1 MGCEGKM
8 NMKDM
13 MGMMSTMMEGCGPEK
28 MTDMMTQ
35 CVGAMAQ
42 HIPPE
47 KRTDFVLKS
56 VDALMEKGTSG
67 MSESEKKAFLGKVVE
82 RIKGRG

>member
-1 MGCEGKM
+1 MGCEGKES
-8 NMKDM
+8 MKDM

-28 MTDMMTQ
+28 MTEMMSQ
-35 CVGAMAQ
+35 CVGAMTQ

-47 KRTDFVLKS
+47 KRADFVLKT
-56 VDALMEKGTSG
+56 VAALAEQGTAG
-67 MSESEKKAFLGKVVE
+67 MSESEKKDFLGKVVE